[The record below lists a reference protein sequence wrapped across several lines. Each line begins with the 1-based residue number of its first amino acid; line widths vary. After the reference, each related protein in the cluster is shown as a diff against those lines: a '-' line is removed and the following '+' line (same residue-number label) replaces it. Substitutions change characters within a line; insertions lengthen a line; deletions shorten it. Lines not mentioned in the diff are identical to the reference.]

1 MYTEIILY
9 ILNQK
14 GNIMKS
20 LLVILSTVVA
30 MSAMATEAV
39 KPVTAPTSVTVT
51 APAAPNKNETKPV
64 KSQTKVEAKETKA
77 K

>member
-20 LLVILSTVVA
+20 LLVILSTVFA
-30 MSAMATEAV
+30 MSAMATEV
-39 KPVTAPTSVTVT
+39 TKPATTPTVTVT
-51 APAAPNKNETKPV
+51 AKKEEVKPV
-64 KSQTKVEAKETKA
+64 KSETKVEAKETKA